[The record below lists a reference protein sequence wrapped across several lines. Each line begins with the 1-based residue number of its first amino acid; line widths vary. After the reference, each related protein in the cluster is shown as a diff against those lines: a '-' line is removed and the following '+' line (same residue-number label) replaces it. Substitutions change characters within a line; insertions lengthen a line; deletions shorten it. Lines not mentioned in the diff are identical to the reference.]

1 MKKYPVLY
9 AANETSFSS
18 NGIGV
23 LQDATRCRVTE
34 ELNGLFELELT
45 YPANGALI
53 DEIAERSIICAEA
66 SEDLGV
72 QPFRVYRVVK
82 SLTGS
87 ILIYARHI
95 SYDLSGIPVSPFH
108 LGNDQEWS
116 DVGTVTDAF
125 AKIVQNSVITNPF
138 TFSSTVTDEKE
149 MDIQI
154 PMSARSLLLGSDNS
168 IVSIFGGEFKFDRFT
183 VVHAARRG
191 SNRGFA
197 IRYGVNMT
205 ALNQDESVEPYY
217 TGIYPYYSDN
227 DGTIEIDG
235 KVIMSPGEYEFNR
248 IKVVDLTPEFTEAP
262 WYPSEVEAKARE
274 WLEKNGF
281 GVPQISLDV
290 GFAQL
295 RKSEEYKNF
304 RILETVNLGDDV
316 KVFFEKIGVSSTAR
330 VTKTVWDALEH
341 RYVSIHLGDAS
352 QSIATTISNLQKT
365 SVPKSEA
372 SASISA
378 AEGRAKRREAEIK
391 ELNDV
396 ISSGLGMNKIEVGGK
411 TYYSDASDL
420 NNATYIITMNSG
432 GFAYTYD
439 WNNGNPTWQG
449 GLGRDGNLIINRLS
463 ALKIRTNQL
472 ETDAI
477 QSSNY
482 ERTAGSAY
490 SNDGSFF
497 DLGIGQLITPNFS
510 ITRNQ
515 AGFWSAIAKNI
526 EITDGGDIS
535 ADSAEINDV
544 RFKNTN
550 QDDFLMKYID
560 ASAETRTV
568 NFSTSYF
575 IHGNL
580 IIVDVVA
587 DNPVPVDTSVR
598 ISVLYRN
605 NNGLR
610 IRQADVTIYAD
621 ATRGSVTLNTGS
633 PVTAVEGHGVV
644 PSSIEYHTGPTANR
658 GIGINASLIPLGSA
672 GDLGKNVAGYI
683 WRDLFIQNAPSV
695 VSDRNEKN
703 TIEELKDKYSAMFDL
718 LRPVRFKMNNGTSD
732 RFHTGMI
739 AQDVEG
745 AMDEAGVSS
754 NDFAGL
760 IKTENPKDGTVSY
773 GLRYEEFIA
782 LCIDQIQK
790 LKKRV
795 EELEENQKGE

>member
-1 MKKYPVLY
+1 MKQYPVLY
-9 AANETSFSS
+9 AQNETLFSS

-45 YPANGALI
+45 YPANGAFI
-53 DEIAERSIICAEA
+53 NEISERTIICAEA

-82 SLTGS
+82 SLTGN

-108 LGNDQEWS
+108 LGSDQDWS

-125 AKIVQNSVITNPF
+125 AKIVQNSVVTNPF
-138 TFSSTVTDEKE
+138 NFSSTVTNEKE
-149 MDIQI
+149 MDIKI
-154 PMSARSLLLGSDNS
+154 PMSARALLLGSDNS
-168 IVSIFGGEFKFDRFT
+168 IVSIFGGEFRFDGFT
-183 VVHAARRG
+183 VVHATRRG

-205 ALNQDESVEPYY
+205 ALNQDESVDPYY

-274 WLEKNGF
+274 WLAKNGF

-295 RKSEEYKNF
+295 RKSEEYKDF

-372 SASISA
+372 TASIAA
-378 AEGRAKRREAEIK
+378 AEERAKRREAEIK

-396 ISSGLGMNKIEVGGK
+396 ISSGLGMNKIEVGGQ
-411 TYYSDASDL
+411 TYYSDAADL

-439 WNNGNPTWQG
+439 WNNGSPTWQG

-482 ERTAGSAY
+482 DRTSGATY

-497 DLGIGQLITPNFS
+497 DLGIGELITPNFS
-510 ITRNQ
+510 VTRNQ
-515 AGFWSAIAKNI
+515 AGFWAAVAKNI
-526 EITDGGDIS
+526 DITDGGDIS

-560 ASAETRTV
+560 ASAVTSTV

-575 IHGNL
+575 IYGNL
-580 IIVDVVA
+580 IIVDVDA

-672 GDLGKNVAGYI
+672 GDLGKNVTGYI

-695 VSDRNEKN
+695 VSDKKEKN
-703 TIEELKDKYSAMFDL
+703 TIEVLPEEYSEMFDRL
-718 LRPVRFKMNNGTSD
+718 KPVRFKMNNGTSD
-732 RFHTGMI
+732 RFHTGMV
-739 AQDVEG
+739 AQDVEE
-745 AMDEAGVSS
+745 AMDAAGVSS
-754 NDFAGL
+754 KDFAGL
-760 IKTENPKDGTVSY
+760 IKTENPKDETVSY

-795 EELEENQKGE
+795 EELEEKEKTT

>member
-1 MKKYPVLY
+1 MNKYPVLY
-9 AANETSFSS
+9 APSENLFSS

-45 YPANGALI
+45 YPANGAFI
-53 DEIAERSIICAEA
+53 NEISERTIICAEA

-82 SLTGS
+82 SLTGN

-108 LGNDQEWS
+108 LGNDQDWS

-125 AKIVQNSVITNPF
+125 AKIVQNSVVTNPF

-149 MDIQI
+149 MDIKI
-154 PMSARSLLLGSDNS
+154 PMSARALLLGSDNS
-168 IVSIFGGEFKFDRFT
+168 IVSIFGGEFRFDGFT

-274 WLEKNGF
+274 WLAKNGF

-295 RKSEEYKNF
+295 RKSEEYKDF

-316 KVFFEKIGVSSTAR
+316 KVLFEKIGVSSTAR

-372 SASISA
+372 TASIAA
-378 AEGRAKRREAEIK
+378 AEERAKRREAEIK

-396 ISSGLGMNKIEVGGK
+396 ISSGLGMNKIEVGGQ
-411 TYYSDASDL
+411 TYYSDAADL

-439 WNNGNPTWQG
+439 WNDGEPVWQG

-463 ALKIRTNQL
+463 AMKIRTNQL

-482 ERTAGSAY
+482 ERTAGATY
-490 SNDGSFF
+490 SDDGSFF

-526 EITDGGDIS
+526 EITDGGDIN
-535 ADSAEINDV
+535 ADGASFNDL
-544 RFKNTN
+544 RFKNAN

-560 ASAETRTV
+560 ASAESKTV

-575 IHGNL
+575 IYGNL

-610 IRQADVTIYAD
+610 IRQADVTIYAG

-633 PVTAVEGHGVV
+633 TVTAVEGHGVV

-658 GIGINASLIPLGSA
+658 GIGINASLIPLGSS
-672 GDLGKNVAGYI
+672 GDLGKNVTGYT
-683 WRDLFIQNAPSV
+683 WRDLYIQNAPSV
-695 VSDRNEKN
+695 VSDKKEKN
-703 TIEELKDKYSAMFDL
+703 TIEGLPEEYSEMFDRL
-718 LRPVRFKMNNGTSD
+718 KPVRFKMNNGTSG
-732 RFHTGMI
+732 RFHTGMV
-739 AQDVEG
+739 AQDVEE
-745 AMDEAGVSS
+745 AMDAAGVSS
-754 NDFAGL
+754 KDFAGL
-760 IKTENPKDGTVSY
+760 IKTENPKDETVSY